1 VVGLNGASGSGGR
14 WDGPSGNAD
23 PSGPAERAEP
33 TVAAEPAERAG
44 RTERTV
50 RAERTDRTVPA
61 AERTEPQRRPLSVY
75 GYGEEPD
82 PRFSLANERTALAW
96 MRTALALVGGGVALI
111 SVGSLAT
118 LPRWSALIG
127 AAVCVGGALLAW
139 RAVTGWT
146 RVERAMRLRQRLP
159 APRALPWL
167 AGGVILLAMLTLVL
181 TILQLL
187 RR

>member
-1 VVGLNGASGSGGR
+1 MPRRSGASPPAGWGPLATPTRRNRGSTASTR
-14 WDGPSGNAD
+14 RPR
-23 PSGPAERAEP
+23 PGPAS
-33 TVAAEPAERAG
+33 RAG
-44 RTERTV
+44 SRSMGDDRPGHPEGEHER
-50 RAERTDRTVPA
+50 
-61 AERTEPQRRPLSVY
+61 RRPDSVY
-75 GYGEEPD
+75 QVGDEPD

-139 RAVTGWT
+139 RAVTGWA

-159 APRALPWL
+159 APGAIPWL
-167 AGGVILLAMLTLVL
+167 AGGVILVAVLPLVL
-181 TILQLL
+181 ANLDLL

>member
-1 VVGLNGASGSGGR
+1 VDGLTGEA
-14 WDGPSGNAD
+14 
-23 PSGPAERAEP
+23 GPAEPRPGGPKEP
-33 TVAAEPAERAG
+33 HPGGPAQS
-44 RTERTV
+44 
-50 RAERTDRTVPA
+50 PA
-61 AERTEPQRRPLSVY
+61 PATQHRRPRSVY
-75 GYGEEPD
+75 GHGEEPD

-118 LPRWSALIG
+118 LPKWSGLIG

-139 RAVTGWT
+139 RAVTGWA
-146 RVERAMRLRQRLP
+146 RVERALRHSQRLP
-159 APRALPWL
+159 APRALAWL
-167 AGGVILLAMLTLVL
+167 AGGVSLLAMLTLVL

>member
-1 VVGLNGASGSGGR
+1 MVGVTGAGGPGGR
-14 WDGPSGNAD
+14 SDGPSG
-23 PSGPAERAEP
+23 SAEP
-33 TVAAEPAERAG
+33 P
-44 RTERTV
+44 
-50 RAERTDRTVPA
+50 ERTDPPEPLERTDPPDP
-61 AERTEPQRRPLSVY
+61 AERTEGQRRPLSVY
-75 GYGEEPD
+75 GHGEEPD

-118 LPRWSALIG
+118 LPKWSALIG

-139 RAVTGWT
+139 RAVTGWA
-146 RVERAMRLRQRLP
+146 RVERAMRHSQRLP
-159 APRALPWL
+159 APRALAWL
-167 AGGVILLAMLTLVL
+167 AVGVILLAMLTLVL